1 MFQDYIPHDN
11 VSLCPAAKDAMEL
24 KCEKQIQISKVRALM
39 LFAISIK
46 FKITQSR
53 IAKAFPPI

>member
-11 VSLCPAAKDAMEL
+11 VSLRPAAKDAMEL
-24 KCEKQIQISKVRALM
+24 KCEKQIHISKVRALM

-53 IAKAFPPI
+53 NS